1 MAPLL
6 LCGFGTV
13 FVLLRIT
20 SSDVDLVPDSIGLLL
35 YAYGLWRL
43 AGNRVVLLAAS
54 TLAGVAAVLALSFFA
69 PDWLHGAGEDARDV
83 CYGVAVAG
91 CLGLGAWGLRARAR
105 AVDDDGV
112 GRQLRVI
119 AIAQGLVAAV
129 LVAGYAINGSDHD
142 RAVAIIGSA
151 SVLGL
156 LATVWYA
163 VLLLACANRAWAQ
176 PTGIPTTEVADNTPE
191 MRETPGPRS

>member
-20 SSDVDLVPDSIGLLL
+20 SSDVDLVPDSVGLML
-35 YAYGLWRL
+35 YAYGLWRVASNR
-43 AGNRVVLLAAS
+43 AGLLAAS

-69 PDWLHGAGEDARDV
+69 PDWLHGSAEDTRDV
-83 CYGVAVAG
+83 CYGVTVAG

-105 AVDDDGV
+105 AAEDDGV
-112 GRQLRVI
+112 GRQLFVI
-119 AIAQGLVAAV
+119 ALAQGIVAAV
-129 LVAGYAINGSDHD
+129 LVIGFAINGSDHE
-142 RAVAIIGSA
+142 RALAIIGSA

-156 LATVWYA
+156 LATIWYA
-163 VLLLACANRAWAQ
+163 VLLIACAGRTWAQ
-176 PTGIPTTEVADNTPE
+176 PIVIPPGKQADNAPE
-191 MRETPGPRS
+191 MRETPGPPS